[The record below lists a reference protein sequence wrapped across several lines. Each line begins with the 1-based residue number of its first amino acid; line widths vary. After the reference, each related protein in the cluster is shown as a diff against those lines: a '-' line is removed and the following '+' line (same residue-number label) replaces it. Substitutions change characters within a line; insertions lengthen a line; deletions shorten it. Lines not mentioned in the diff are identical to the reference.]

1 MSKYKLE
8 EELELYRQ
16 DGIVGMYY
24 ALNKKLNELTKAID
38 GADINFADKDD
49 KSFDRLMKAMVEC
62 KYIAENMKWLR
73 TEFALTGDEAKDK
86 LHSSRKPL
94 IETLTRNG

>member
-1 MSKYKLE
+1 MSKYDLE
-8 EELELYRQ
+8 KELELYRQ

-38 GADINFADKDD
+38 SADINFADKDD

-62 KYIAENMKWLR
+62 KYIAENMIN
-73 TEFALTGDEAKDK
+73 F
-86 LHSSRKPL
+86 LHTDNS
-94 IETLTRNG
+94 